1 MNILNTIMDAGNR
14 IGSTGISG
22 ISGKTGCAF
31 FLVGILAMGFAGAIH
46 ADSHQAAVPGVS
58 VGSTVTDDAAALDRD
73 LVLARRQRDLLAT
86 LVEIGQLLEQIR
98 PLRQPVLSLLD
109 GTLSPD
115 DRWRAAMASMPP
127 PADSAD
133 GYGREGEILQLR
145 AEVES
150 LRAEMA
156 LFLQTAPLPAPEFPI
171 PDISPDPMEDGTMET
186 SVPDWEPDRSGIR
199 FVQLPAPG
207 AGGTGTAETTGKP
220 AVWLEA
226 DGMSAHLEQGRAVRF
241 HGREIRLASLRPLAD
256 GRILITLDVDGAPH
270 PITW

>member
-1 MNILNTIMDAGNR
+1 MNILNTNPDAKSR
-14 IGSTGISG
+14 IGPI
-22 ISGKTGCAF
+22 GKTGKTCRAF
-31 FLVGILAMGFAGAIH
+31 ALGAILAMASGTVH
-46 ADSHQAAVPGVS
+46 ADSRQAAATGAPGGPTAS
-58 VGSTVTDDAAALDRD
+58 DDVAALDRD

-86 LVEIGQLLEQIR
+86 LAEIGQLLEQIR
-98 PLRQPVLSLLD
+98 PLRRPVLSLVD

-127 PADSAD
+127 PAESAD
-133 GYGREGEILQLR
+133 GYGRDGEILQLR

-156 LFLQTAPLPAPEFPI
+156 LFLQTAPLSAPEI
-171 PDISPDPMEDGTMET
+171 PMPDMSPDPMEDGTMET
-186 SVPDWEPDRSGIR
+186 SAPDWEPDRSGIR
-199 FVQLPAPG
+199 FVQFPAPG
-207 AGGTGTAETTGKP
+207 ADGHGAAGKP

-241 HGREIRLASLRPLAD
+241 RGREIRLASLRPLAD
-256 GRILITLDVDGAPH
+256 GRVLITLDVDGAPH

>member
-1 MNILNTIMDAGNR
+1 MNILNTNPDAGNR
-14 IGSTGISG
+14 IGSTGIAG

-31 FLVGILAMGFAGAIH
+31 FLGGILAMGSAGAVH
-46 ADSHQAAVPGVS
+46 ADSHQAADSGVS
-58 VGSTVTDDAAALDRD
+58 VGSTVTNDMAALDRD

-86 LVEIGQLLEQIR
+86 LAEIGELLEQIR
-98 PLRQPVLSLLD
+98 PLRRPVLSLVD
-109 GTLSPD
+109 GALSPD

-127 PADSAD
+127 PADSAE
-133 GYGREGEILQLR
+133 GYGPGGEILQLR

-156 LFLQTAPLPAPEFPI
+156 LFLQTAPLPAPEI
-171 PDISPDPMEDGTMET
+171 PMPDMSPDPMDDGTMET

-199 FVQLPAPG
+199 FVQFPAPG
-207 AGGTGTAETTGKP
+207 ADGHGAVGKP

-226 DGMSAHLEQGRAVRF
+226 HGMSAHLEQGRAVRF
-241 HGREIRLASLRPLAD
+241 HGREVRLASLRPLAD
-256 GRILITLDVDGAPH
+256 GRVLITLDVDGSPH

>member
-1 MNILNTIMDAGNR
+1 MNILNTNPDAKSR
-14 IGSTGISG
+14 IGPIEKT
-22 ISGKTGCAF
+22 GKTCRAF
-31 FLVGILAMGFAGAIH
+31 ALGAILAMVSGTVH
-46 ADSHQAAVPGVS
+46 ADSRQAAATGAPG
-58 VGSTVTDDAAALDRD
+58 GSTASDDVAALDRD

-86 LVEIGQLLEQIR
+86 LAEIGELLERIR
-98 PLRQPVLSLLD
+98 PLRRPVLSLLD

-127 PADSAD
+127 PAEPAD
-133 GYGREGEILQLR
+133 GYGRDGEILQLR

-156 LFLQTAPLPAPEFPI
+156 LFLQTAPLQAPEIPI
-171 PDISPDPMEDGTMET
+171 PDMSPDPMEDGTMET

-199 FVQLPAPG
+199 FVQFPAPG
-207 AGGTGTAETTGKP
+207 ADGHGAAGKP

-241 HGREIRLASLRPLAD
+241 HGREVRLASLRPLAD
-256 GRILITLDVDGAPH
+256 GRVLITLDVDGASH